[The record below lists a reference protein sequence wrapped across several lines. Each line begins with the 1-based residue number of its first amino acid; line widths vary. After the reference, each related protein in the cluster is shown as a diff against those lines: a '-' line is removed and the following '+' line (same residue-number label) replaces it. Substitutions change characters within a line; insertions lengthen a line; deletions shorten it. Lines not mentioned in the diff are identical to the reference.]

1 MIDTKK
7 VLNSRHQRLSPHC
20 ASIGNTI
27 SVSMIEAVAPG
38 NHCVEGDVIEMFDI
52 GKFATVIK

>member
-7 VLNSRHQRLSPHC
+7 VLNSRHQRLSPYC

-27 SVSMIEAVAPG
+27 SVSMMEAVAPG
-38 NHCVEGDVIEMFDI
+38 NHCVEGAPIKMFNI